1 MNQKQRAQR
10 TVVGQELRRKYRE
23 LGRSPSWAV
32 HAKMHQK
39 HAARA
44 AKICAE
50 RAKSIIAT
58 TKEPEEMA
66 AISVPIW
73 QNFDNFF
80 FNFKIC
86 QEFGDLLLHAYDFL
100 EVYFPN

>member
-1 MNQKQRAQR
+1 M
-10 TVVGQELRRKYRE
+10 VGQELRRKYRE
-23 LGRSPSWAV
+23 LGRWAV
-32 HAKMHQK
+32 HAKMHWK

-73 QNFDNFF
+73 QNLDNFF
-80 FNFKIC
+80 FN
-86 QEFGDLLLHAYDFL
+86 
-100 EVYFPN
+100 